1 MVDEAGKGD
10 KDPAQETIFNSDI
23 GDDWGEA
30 FEAEDFMAAPKE
42 EASSEFFLPDE
53 PEESFTNIP
62 VADEAKTQTAVAPPA
77 GRILPLLH
85 PLTARFR
92 QTPIAIRLA
101 VILLPM
107 VGLAL
112 FLTLHRSPKHAAT
125 KTEPS
130 LRTSAVHPAAEPPAD
145 AKHPQ
150 PTTTDHE
157 PAPPPPP
164 TAQGEPPAVKH
175 KEPIP
180 EPKLIRK
187 KWRFP
192 AIIVHA
198 KTTADQTPIILTTDL
213 TLILRL
219 SPEAI
224 PPSQRE
230 SFIREIIYQFFT
242 NQPPDD
248 LRRYAL
254 ERGEMNRKLQA
265 WLMKQWPDLPLDAIA
280 IDRYQLL

>member
-1 MVDEAGKGD
+1 MVDEAGQGA

-53 PEESFTNIP
+53 PEESFTHIP
-62 VADEAKTQTAVAPPA
+62 VADEAKTPTAVPPPA
-77 GRILPLLH
+77 ARILPLLH
-85 PLTARFR
+85 SLTARFR

-101 VILLPM
+101 VILLPL
-107 VGLAL
+107 VGLSL

-130 LRTSAVHPAAEPPAD
+130 PQTRAVSPAAEPPPE

-157 PAPPPPP
+157 PAPPP
-164 TAQGEPPAVKH
+164 TALGEPPPGEH
-175 KEPIP
+175 KEPVAA
-180 EPKLIRK
+180 PKLIRK

>member
-1 MVDEAGKGD
+1 MVDEPGQGGKD
-10 KDPAQETIFNSDI
+10 HAQETIFNSDI

-42 EASSEFFLPDE
+42 EASKEFFLPDE
-53 PEESFTNIP
+53 PEEAFIDIP
-62 VADEAKTQTAVAPPA
+62 VADDAKPITAVVTPT
-77 GRILPLLH
+77 GRVIPLLNA
-85 PLTARFR
+85 LSARFR
-92 QTPIAIRLA
+92 QTPIAFRLA
-101 VILLPM
+101 ILLLP
-107 VGLAL
+107 VIGLSL
-112 FLTLHRSPKHAAT
+112 FLTLHRSPKHVVT
-125 KTEPS
+125 KTGPS
-130 LRTSAVHPAAEPPAD
+130 PHSAAVHPAAEPPAD
-145 AKHPQ
+145 VKPQ
-150 PTTTDHE
+150 QLSSTDHE
-157 PAPPPPP
+157 PPPPP
-164 TAQGEPPAVKH
+164 TTQGEPPAVKH
-175 KEPIP
+175 EAPVV

-198 KTTADQTPIILTTDL
+198 KTAVDQTPIILTTDL

-224 PPSQRE
+224 PPVQRE
-230 SFIREIIYQFFT
+230 SFIRDIFYQFFT

-254 ERGEMNRKLQA
+254 ERGEMNRKLQS
-265 WLMKQWPDLPLDAIA
+265 WILKQWPELPLDAIA